1 MGEWNY
7 QRDETKFTALP
18 VGNYRIRIEKA
29 EKVIANTGKDM
40 LRLVFEVS
48 GKKSK
53 LFHNIVFLPDRPEIT
68 NRNLTQFFDSFAGIP
83 DGDFNTANWV
93 GKVGACSVKHEMY
106 NGDVQARVD
115 KFIAAD
121 KQASLPAWVEPENGS
136 NAMMGAGA
144 SVPNVNVPGNIDE
157 EVPFG

>member
-7 QRDETKFTALP
+7 QRDNTQFTPLA
-18 VGNYRIRIEKA
+18 VGTYRIRIEKA
-29 EKVIANTGKDM
+29 EKAVANSGKDM

-48 GKKSK
+48 GKKNK

-68 NRNLTQFFDSFAGIP
+68 NRNLTQFFDSFSGIP
-83 DGDFNTANWV
+83 DGDFNTAHWV
-93 GKVGACSVKHEMY
+93 GKVGACSVKHEEY
-106 NGDVQARVD
+106 NGEIQARVNR
-115 KFIAAD
+115 FIPAD

-136 NAMMGAGA
+136 NAQMGATTP
-144 SVPNVNVPGNIDE
+144 SVNVPGSIDE